1 MNSALKAGRR
11 AALPVLALLSAAL
24 GTGGCTTLGFA
35 VAGPLFTG
43 VAAIA
48 DRSVERT
55 IPADQ
60 VTTWGVTVDALT
72 RMAVRLEETDKSGER
87 WLLKG
92 TGGAVTVHG
101 TLDRMTTRMTKVSIR
116 VEAGGLLAD
125 KKTGDEIL
133 NQISASLA
141 SLSQPITS
149 GAPPSRPDP
158 AADRLSTL
166 QREIERLSTK
176 LDEAKDTRPSTSAPP
191 SASVPSSAAG
201 NIVVIPLSAGVPTIP
216 VSASTPMW
224 EPVPLV
230 VGARPAAQKDAPR
243 SGGEPAAHPR
253 DLAEH
258 ILPAPLEPVGVLSPV
273 PALSAGRTGR

>member
-11 AALPVLALLSAAL
+11 VALPVLALLSAAL

-141 SLSQPITS
+141 SLVRPTT
-149 GAPPSRPDP
+149 GAAPPSRPDP

-191 SASVPSSAAG
+191 SASVPSSAAS
-201 NIVVIPLSAGVPTIP
+201 NIVVIPASAGVPTKP
-216 VSASTPMW
+216 VSASTPVW
-224 EPVPLV
+224 EPVPV
-230 VGARPAAQKDAPR
+230 VVRARPAGQKDAPR
-243 SGGEPAAHPR
+243 STGEPAAHPR

>member
-1 MNSALKAGRR
+1 M
-11 AALPVLALLSAAL
+11 LAFLSAAL

-48 DRSVERT
+48 DRSVEKT

-60 VTTWGVTVDALT
+60 ATTWGVTVDALN

-101 TLDRMTTRMTKVSIR
+101 VLDRMTSRMTKVSIR

-141 SLSQPITS
+141 SLDRPTTD
-149 GAPPSRPDP
+149 AARPSSPDL
-158 AADRLSTL
+158 AADRLGTL

-176 LDEAKDTRPSTSAPP
+176 LDEAKNASLSTSTPP
-191 SASVPSSAAG
+191 SAPVPSSTGAG
-201 NIVVIPLSAGVPTIP
+201 NVVVIPVSAGVPTIP
-216 VSASTPMW
+216 VSASASVP
-224 EPVPLV
+224 ELVPVV
-230 VGARPAAQKDAPR
+230 VRARAAAREEVPR
-243 SGGEPAAHPR
+243 SGDEPRVHQQ
-253 DLAEH
+253 DLADH
-258 ILPAPLEPVGVLSPV
+258 ILPAILEPVGVLSPV
-273 PALSAGRTGR
+273 PALSAGRAGQ